1 MQIKR
6 SFSAFSVVQSAVFQ
20 IKDEHKTVKITKK
33 TNWLQFLL
41 VVKADALKQQI
52 WKYFY
57 LQILSTVAS
66 FSLYDISLTAR
77 KRTEGLIIV
86 VF

>member
-33 TNWLQFLL
+33 NKLASVSLSCKSRRFKTTFMEIFLSANSKHSSKL
-41 VVKADALKQQI
+41 FL
-52 WKYFY
+52 FY
-57 LQILSTVAS
+57 RATLC
-66 FSLYDISLTAR
+66 
-77 KRTEGLIIV
+77 
-86 VF
+86 